1 MAMKPLVTFIF
12 HCKAKFED
20 IKGATRSFRRTD
32 NTMTR
37 RKRTTKQIMV
47 NQIFH

>member
-12 HCKAKFED
+12 HCKANIED
-20 IKGATRSFRRTD
+20 IKGVTRSLRRTD
-32 NTMTR
+32 NAMIR
-37 RKRTTKQIMV
+37 RKRTTKEIMV